1 MADFDDV
8 IFDDDEFADNGEG
21 NQSSQ
26 NTEDD
31 LTSEVLK
38 ARGISDP
45 SKIKFE
51 EDGQVVEKDWNSLD
65 REEQLNILIG
75 ESEKVAEENT
85 QFTNDEMQLIQSIRN
100 SGMSIE
106 DYFSS
111 LQAPPE
117 KTYDVDQLSDDDVYA
132 LDLLQK
138 VGEENITDEEITQ
151 ALEQAKSNEA
161 LFKKTVDS
169 LRNNF
174 KKIQDDAEQQAKEE
188 QEKLQKEEYNQFA
201 STIYN
206 EIANLNSFVGNS
218 LELDK
223 QDQEDLASFTL
234 SLDQN
239 GLSPFGAA
247 LRDPKIFTKAAF
259 FILNEDKIVQELDRQ
274 MKEQYNRGYEAA
286 KQESAK
292 VEVTPTRK
300 IDAFADEDDW

>member
-8 IFDDDEFADNGEG
+8 IFDEDEFAENSEE

-75 ESEKVAEENT
+75 EPEKVAEEST
-85 QFTNDEMQLIQSIRN
+85 QFTNDEMRLIQSIRN

-106 DYFSS
+106 DYFNS

-188 QEKLQKEEYNQFA
+188 QENLQREEYNQFA
-201 STIYN
+201 NTIYN

-247 LRDPKIFTKAAF
+247 LRDPKVFTKAAF

>member
-8 IFDDDEFADNGEG
+8 IFDEDEFAENSEE

-75 ESEKVAEENT
+75 EPEKVAEEST
-85 QFTNDEMQLIQSIRN
+85 QFTNDEMKLIQSIRN

-106 DYFSS
+106 DYFNS

-174 KKIQDDAEQQAKEE
+174 KKIQDDAEQQAIEE

-201 STIYN
+201 NTIYN

-223 QDQEDLASFTL
+223 QDQEELASFTL

-239 GLSPFGAA
+239 GVSPFGAA
-247 LRDPKIFTKAAF
+247 LRDPKVFTKAAF
-259 FILNEDKIVQELDRQ
+259 FILNEDKIIQELDRQ
-274 MKEQYNRGYEAA
+274 MKEQYKRGYEAA
-286 KQESAK
+286 QQESAR
-292 VEVTPTRK
+292 VEVTPNRK
-300 IDAFADEDDW
+300 IDTFADEDDW

>member
-8 IFDDDEFADNGEG
+8 IFDEDEFAENSEE

-75 ESEKVAEENT
+75 EPEKVAEEST
-85 QFTNDEMQLIQSIRN
+85 QFTNDEMRLIQSIRN

-106 DYFSS
+106 DYFNS

-151 ALEQAKSNEA
+151 ALEQAKSNET

-201 STIYN
+201 NTIYN

-247 LRDPKIFTKAAF
+247 LRDPKVFTKAAF

-292 VEVTPTRK
+292 VEVTSTRK
-300 IDAFADEDDW
+300 IDTFADEDDW

>member
-1 MADFDDV
+1 MADFDNV
-8 IFDDDEFADNGEG
+8 VFDDDEFAEDEVQTEVQNDN
-21 NQSSQ
+21 Q
-26 NTEDD
+26 EDD
-31 LTSEVLK
+31 LTSDVLK

-75 ESEKVAEENT
+75 TQEENNP
-85 QFTNDEMQLIQSIRN
+85 FSNEEMQLIQSIRD
-100 SGMSIE
+100 SGMSIN
-106 DYFSS
+106 DYFNS

-174 KKIQDDAEQQAKEE
+174 KQIQDDAEQRAIEE
-188 QEKLQKEEYNQFA
+188 QENRQKEEYNQFA
-201 STIYN
+201 NTIYN

-218 LELDK
+218 LELDR
-223 QDQEDLASFTL
+223 QDQEELANFTL

-239 GLSPFGAA
+239 GVSPFGMA
-247 LRDPKIFTKAAF
+247 LRDPNTFTKAAF
-259 FILNEDKIVQELDRQ
+259 FILNEDKIIQELDRQ
-274 MKEQYNRGYEAA
+274 MKEQYKRGYEAA
-286 KQESAK
+286 QQESAR
-292 VEVTPTRK
+292 VEVTPNRK
-300 IDAFADEDDW
+300 IDTFADEDDW

>member
-8 IFDDDEFADNGEG
+8 IFEEDEFAENIED
-21 NQSSQ
+21 QDSQ

-38 ARGISDP
+38 ARGIFDP

-106 DYFSS
+106 DYFNS

-174 KKIQDDAEQQAKEE
+174 KKIQDDAEQQAREE
-188 QEKLQKEEYNQFA
+188 QERLQKEEYNQFA
-201 STIYN
+201 NTIYN

-247 LRDPKIFTKAAF
+247 LRDPRVFTKAAF